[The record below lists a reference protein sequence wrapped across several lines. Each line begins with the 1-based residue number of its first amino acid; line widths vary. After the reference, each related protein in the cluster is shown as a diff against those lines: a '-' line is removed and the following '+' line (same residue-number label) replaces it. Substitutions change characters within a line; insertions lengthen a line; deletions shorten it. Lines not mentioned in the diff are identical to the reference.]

1 MKKITFLFYAILSIL
16 VLQNCANE
24 ISDKKIN
31 ESPNLTEAIQIK
43 NETPLLRHI
52 VMFKFKEDALISD
65 IKKVENTFRDLPN
78 HIAEIKDFEWGTNN
92 SPEELEQGF
101 THCFF
106 VSFENEA
113 GRAVYLPHPKH
124 LEFVEI
130 LKPTLDKVLVFD
142 YLAKK

>member
-1 MKKITFLFYAILSIL
+1 MKKLTFLIFVI
-16 VLQNCANE
+16 VLLLGCSENN
-24 ISDKKIN
+24 SGKKIN
-31 ESPNLTEAIQIK
+31 QSPNPTEAIQTK
-43 NETPLLRHI
+43 KSTPLLRHI
-52 VMFKFKEDALISD
+52 VLFKFKDDAEKTD
-65 IKKVENTFRDLPN
+65 IEKVENAFRDLPN

-124 LEFVEI
+124 QEFVEI

-142 YLAKK
+142 YLAKE

>member
-1 MKKITFLFYAILSIL
+1 MKKLTFLIFVI
-16 VLQNCANE
+16 VLFLGCSENN
-24 ISDKKIN
+24 SDKKIN
-31 ESPNLTEAIQIK
+31 QAPNPTEAIKTK
-43 NETPLLRHI
+43 NATPLLRHI
-52 VMFKFKEDALISD
+52 VMFKFKDDALKAD
-65 IKKVENTFRDLPN
+65 IEKVENAFRDLPN
-78 HIAEIKDFEWGTNN
+78 HISEIKDFEWGTNN

-113 GRAVYLPHPKH
+113 GREVYLPHPKH
-124 LEFVEI
+124 QAFVEI

>member
-1 MKKITFLFYAILSIL
+1 MKKINFLVFAILAIL
-16 VLQNCANE
+16 VFQNCATETPN
-24 ISDKKIN
+24 KKIN
-31 ESPNLTEAIQIK
+31 KAPNPAEAIQTKIV
-43 NETPLLRHI
+43 TPLLRHI
-52 VMFKFKEDALISD
+52 VLFKFKDDAANSD
-65 IKKVENTFRDLPN
+65 IEKVENAFRDLPN
-78 HIAEIKDFEWGTNN
+78 HIPEIKDFEWGTNN

-142 YLAKK
+142 YLAKN

>member
-1 MKKITFLFYAILSIL
+1 MKKITFLLFIIVIVQA
-16 VLQNCANE
+16 LQSCSE
-24 ISDKKIN
+24 STPDKKIN
-31 ESPNLTEAIQIK
+31 QKPNPVEVIQT
-43 NETPLLRHI
+43 NSSVSLLRHI
-52 VMFKFKEDALISD
+52 VMFKFKDTATLEE
-65 IKKVENTFRDLPN
+65 IKKVEDAFRYLPSQ
-78 HIAEIKDFEWGTNN
+78 ISEIKNFEWGMNN

-124 LEFVEI
+124 LAFVEI

>member
-1 MKKITFLFYAILSIL
+1 MKKNIFLFLAILS
-16 VLQNCANE
+16 VVFLQNCANE
-24 ISDKKIN
+24 TEDKKIN
-31 ESPNLTEAIQIK
+31 EAPNPIEAIQTKIA
-43 NETPLLRHI
+43 TPLLRHI
-52 VMFKFKEDALISD
+52 VMFKFKEDASLSD
-65 IKKVENTFRDLPN
+65 IEKVENTFRDLPN
-78 HIAEIKDFEWGTNN
+78 HISEIKDFEWGTNN

-113 GRAVYLPHPKH
+113 GREVYLPHPKH
-124 LEFVEI
+124 LEFVEV

>member
-1 MKKITFLFYAILSIL
+1 MKKLTFLIFVI
-16 VLQNCANE
+16 VLFLGCSENN
-24 ISDKKIN
+24 SDKKIN
-31 ESPNLTEAIQIK
+31 QAPNPTEAIQTK
-43 NETPLLRHI
+43 NSTPLLRHI
-52 VMFKFKEDALISD
+52 VMFKFKDDAEKVD
-65 IKKVENTFRDLPN
+65 IEKVENAFRDLPN
-78 HIAEIKDFEWGTNN
+78 HISEIKDFEWGTNN

-113 GRAVYLPHPKH
+113 GREVYLPHPKH
-124 LEFVEI
+124 QAFVEI

>member
-1 MKKITFLFYAILSIL
+1 MRKITFLLLVVFAIQGCIEDTS
-16 VLQNCANE
+16 N
-24 ISDKKIN
+24 KKIN
-31 ESPNLTEAIQIK
+31 QKPNPTKVIQTK
-43 NETPLLRHI
+43 NSTAMLRHI
-52 VMFKFKEDALISD
+52 VLFKFKDDASPAA
-65 IKKVENTFRDLPN
+65 IKKVEDTFRDLPN
-78 HIAEIKDFEWGTNN
+78 HIAEVKDFEWGMNN

-124 LEFVEI
+124 LEFVEV

-142 YLAKK
+142 YLAKE

>member
-1 MKKITFLFYAILSIL
+1 
-16 VLQNCANE
+16 
-24 ISDKKIN
+24 
-31 ESPNLTEAIQIK
+31 
-43 NETPLLRHI
+43 
-52 VMFKFKEDALISD
+52 MFKFKDDALKAD
-65 IKKVENTFRDLPN
+65 IEKVENAFRDLPN
-78 HIAEIKDFEWGTNN
+78 HISEIKDFEWGTNN

-113 GRAVYLPHPKH
+113 GREVFLPHPKH
-124 LEFVEI
+124 QAFVEI

>member
-1 MKKITFLFYAILSIL
+1 MKKSTMLFFVTL
-16 VLQNCANE
+16 VVLALQSCASDT
-24 ISDKKIN
+24 SDKKIN
-31 ESPNLTEAIQIK
+31 ESPNPTEVIQT
-43 NETPLLRHI
+43 ESSTPLLRHI
-52 VMFKFKEDALISD
+52 VMFKFKDDASD
-65 IKKVENTFRDLPN
+65 ADIEKVENAFRDLPN

-124 LEFVEI
+124 LGFVEI

-142 YLAKK
+142 YLAKD

>member
-1 MKKITFLFYAILSIL
+1 MKKITFSVFVILL
-16 VLQNCANE
+16 VLLLQNCANE
-24 ISDKKIN
+24 NSDKKIN
-31 ESPNLTEAIQIK
+31 EAPNPVEAIQTK
-43 NETPLLRHI
+43 SVTPLLRHI
-52 VMFKFKEDALISD
+52 VMFKFKDDASKAD
-65 IKKVENTFRDLPN
+65 IEKVENAFKDLPN
-78 HIAEIKDFEWGTNN
+78 HISEVKDFEWGMNN

-142 YLAKK
+142 YLAKD

>member
-1 MKKITFLFYAILSIL
+1 MKKIIILSCVLLSIL
-16 VLQNCANE
+16 VLQNCSSE
-24 ISDKKIN
+24 VSDKKIN
-31 ESPNLTEAIQIK
+31 EAPNPVEAIQTK

-52 VMFKFKEDALISD
+52 VMFKFKDEAAIAD
-65 IKKVENTFRDLPN
+65 IKKVENAFRDLPN

-142 YLAKK
+142 YLAKN